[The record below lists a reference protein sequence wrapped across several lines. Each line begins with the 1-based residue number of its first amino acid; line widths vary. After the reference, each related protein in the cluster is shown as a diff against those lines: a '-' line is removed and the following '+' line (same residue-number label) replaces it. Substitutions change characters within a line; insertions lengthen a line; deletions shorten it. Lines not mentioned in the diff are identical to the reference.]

1 MINNNN
7 NNSNNNSNNGNNNN
21 KNKNKNQ
28 NKKSNNKETILIYYG
43 PLLWYSTLRSLKKPI
58 PPCLVEVTAVR
69 NGQFVSIYV
78 GQLRV

>member
-1 MINNNN
+1 MDP
-7 NNSNNNSNNGNNNN
+7 
-21 KNKNKNQ
+21 
-28 NKKSNNKETILIYYG
+28 YYG
-43 PLLWYSTLRSLKKPI
+43 TLRSLKKPI